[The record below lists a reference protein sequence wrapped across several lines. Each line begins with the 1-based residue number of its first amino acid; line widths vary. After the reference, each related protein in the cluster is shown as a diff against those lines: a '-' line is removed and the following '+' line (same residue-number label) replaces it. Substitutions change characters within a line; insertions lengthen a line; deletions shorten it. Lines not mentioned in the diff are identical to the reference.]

1 MEDVLI
7 NYRADVSELAAARRE
22 LGLVDNAQDDLVESF
37 RQVNAEARRQTELLA
52 QIAKNAAGGTQAIG
66 DEVRAT
72 GKLAQALERINALK
86 NKKLN
91 SNDDKEI
98 AALNKEIQ
106 QAEKAFRSLDTAGT
120 EATENIGGGLG
131 KVKTETGFVGK
142 ALGQIGPLIAG
153 AFAVDKLVQF
163 ATKTIQVTAE
173 FQKFRAILVNTYE
186 GNERAADAALASIT
200 AFGAKTP
207 FSVAEIT
214 DSFIKLQG
222 SGIVPTT
229 KLLTQL
235 GDVAS
240 SKGKSFNDIT
250 EAITDAQVFEFE
262 RLKEFGIKASQQGD
276 KISFIFKGQKT
287 VVDKT
292 AEAVVNYVR
301 SIGDSVGVAG
311 SMAAISGTLEGQL
324 SNLGDTT
331 DQLFLSIGKLSGGA
345 VNGAISA
352 LSSLVQGVTGFINKL
367 GEKDLAQ
374 DNSIAQNR
382 NEANTAQF
390 LLDRYNFLTRDGIK
404 PTAEQKAELDRIT
417 VQLKDSLG
425 DSVVAIDRETGA
437 FKLNKDAV
445 VAAIKQKLLLANQE
459 AGTLALQA
467 NAAKER
473 ADQLFAESEAQKKRA
488 QVYLDDLAAQGIYY
502 KQVGNLR
509 TFYDKQGTINPV
521 LSSSNSDALNAQV
534 GVMQKFLGASQDQER
549 AVLATSEALAEYYK
563 KLQAL
568 KAIGFDEADITAL
581 FNQAIKDQAAAFD
594 ENGKASTELAK
605 NLDLLA
611 KAEKAVKDAQ
621 DRPAYT
627 EKDLAAR
634 NDRVKELQVE
644 VKRLQDLTNAQAP
657 KLTFKVSLDGPSQ
670 ADFDELDRLVQV
682 DRDKRA
688 DEAATARAASIEREA
703 AQYGLYLARN
713 KAAELAELRDALQTG
728 EITRAEFAQRRAAL
742 DTKYAVQAQITEVDR
757 LEKLLQNERLSTD
770 ERLALQKELQAAQD
784 QLYLDDVDRFTEA
797 QQKKADIE
805 RDLRQQAFDAG
816 IQLVNGYF
824 AAQKQSLDDQLTDL
838 QRARDYEI
846 TLAGNTAGAKEKID
860 KAYADKEKKIRL
872 EQAELAR
879 KQAIFNKAL
888 AIAQIAMNTALGITR
903 VIAEVPKVDF
913 GITTGILIAA
923 YAALG
928 ALQAG
933 VVLAQ
938 PVAKFAK
945 GTDWVKGGTPGRDS
959 VPALL
964 MPGERVV
971 TTERNREYFTT
982 LSAIHRGEVPAE
994 ALAKFVLD
1002 FKQYGGAFSPPSVF
1016 ALPSGSGGSADQ
1028 EFQRQLL
1035 DAIAERPVQKTIIDD
1050 QGHRTYLERQG
1061 SRYRNLN
1068 NRYSFGD

>member
-1 MEDVLI
+1 MEDVVI
-7 NYRADVSELAAARRE
+7 NYRADTTELAAARRE

-37 RQVNAEARRQTELLA
+37 KQVNAEARRQTELLA
-52 QIAKNAAGGTQAIG
+52 QIAKNAAGGTQAVG
-66 DEVRAT
+66 DEVKAT

-86 NKKLN
+86 AKKLN

-98 AALNKEIQ
+98 ADLNREIQ
-106 QAEKAFRSLDTAGT
+106 KAEKSFLALDTAGT
-120 EATENIGGGLG
+120 DALDHVGDGAGRAKN
-131 KVKTETGFVGK
+131 ETGFLGK

-153 AFAVDKLVQF
+153 AFAVDKLVAF
-163 ATKTIQVTAE
+163 ATKTIQVSGE

-222 SGIVPTT
+222 SGLVPTT

-235 GDVAS
+235 GDVAA
-240 SKGKSFNDIT
+240 SKGKTLNDIT
-250 EAITDAQVFEFE
+250 EAVTDAQVFEFE

-292 AEAVVNYVR
+292 AESVINYVR
-301 SIGDSVGVAG
+301 SIGDAVGVAG
-311 SMAAISGTLEGQL
+311 SMEAISGTLEGQL

-345 VNGAISA
+345 VNGAIAA
-352 LSSLVQGVTGFINKL
+352 LSGLVQGVTGFINKL
-367 GEKDLAQ
+367 GEKDLVQ
-374 DNSIAQNR
+374 DNSIAQNKA
-382 NEANTAQF
+382 EATSAQA
-390 LLDRYNFLTRDGIK
+390 LLDRYLVLTRDGVT
-404 PTAEQKAELDRIT
+404 PTATEKAELDRIT

-425 DSVVAIDRETGA
+425 DSVVAIDRETGS
-437 FKLNKDAV
+437 FVLNTEAV
-445 VAAIKQKLLLANQE
+445 KTAIKQKLLLANQE

-467 NAAKER
+467 QNAKER
-473 ADQLFAESEAQKKRA
+473 ADAAFAESEAQKKRA

-502 KQVGNLR
+502 RQTGKLR
-509 TFYDKQGTINPV
+509 EFYDKQGAINPV
-521 LSSSNSDALNAQV
+521 TSSANSDALNAQI

-549 AVLATSEALAEYYK
+549 AVLKTSEALADYYK

-568 KAIGFDEADITAL
+568 KVIGFDEADITAL
-581 FNQAIKDQAAAFD
+581 FTQAQKDAAAAFA
-594 ENGKASTELAK
+594 EAGKASGDLAK

-621 DRPAYT
+621 AVPANT
-627 EKDLAAR
+627 ERDLAAR
-634 NDRVKELQVE
+634 NDRVKALQEE
-644 VKRLQDLTNAQAP
+644 VKRLQDLTNAQKP
-657 KLTFKVSLDGPSQ
+657 KLSFAVSLTGPSQ
-670 ADFDELDRLVQV
+670 ADFDELNRLVQA
-682 DRDKRA
+682 DRDKRLQ
-688 DEAATARAASIEREA
+688 DDAAAKAASIDREA
-703 AQYGLYLARN
+703 AGYNLYLQRN
-713 KAAELAELRDALQTG
+713 KAAELAELRDALQQG
-728 EITRAEFAQRRAAL
+728 ELTRAQFAQRRAAL
-742 DTKYAVQAQITEVDR
+742 DVKYAVQAGITEVDR
-757 LEKLLQNERLSTD
+757 LERQLENDQLTSDQ
-770 ERLALQKELQAAQD
+770 RLALQKELLDAQG
-784 QLYLDDVDRFTEA
+784 QLYDDDVDRFAEA

-816 IQLVNGYF
+816 VQLVNGYF
-824 AAQKQSLDDQLTDL
+824 AAQKQSLDDQLTAL

-846 TLAGNTAGAKEKID
+846 DLAGNTAGAKEKIAV
-860 KAYADKEKKIRL
+860 AYADKEAKIRR

-888 AIAQIAMNTALGITR
+888 AVAQIAMNTALGITK
-903 VIAEVPKVDF
+903 VIAEVPKFDF

-933 VVLAQ
+933 IVIAQ
-938 PVAKFAK
+938 PVAKFNK
-945 GTDWVKGGTPGRDS
+945 GTDWVKGGTPGLDS

-964 MPGERVV
+964 TPGERVV
-971 TTERNREYFTT
+971 TAARNQEYYTT

-1002 FKQYGGAFSPPSVF
+1002 FKQYGAAFAPAQLI
-1016 ALPSGSGGSADQ
+1016 ALPSGNSHGGDQ
-1028 EFQRQLL
+1028 QFQKQLL
-1035 DAIAERPVQKTIIDD
+1035 DAIAERPVQKTIIDAD
-1050 QGHRTYLERQG
+1050 GHRTYLERQG
-1061 SRYRNLN
+1061 SRRQNLN